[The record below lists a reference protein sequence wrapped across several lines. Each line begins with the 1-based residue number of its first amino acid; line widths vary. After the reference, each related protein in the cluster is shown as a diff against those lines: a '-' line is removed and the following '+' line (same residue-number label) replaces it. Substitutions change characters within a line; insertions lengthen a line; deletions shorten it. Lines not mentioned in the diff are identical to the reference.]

1 MATLVYVDKSKA
13 LGQRTISA
21 VRLINQGIYE
31 LMALNGT
38 RAEVIGVSQAAMA
51 NAFGTDSNASA
62 QALSDRMAYIA
73 ANFASKTGLFGNLDD
88 LISATIDGTP
98 PA

>member
-38 RAEVIGVSQAAMA
+38 RAEVIAVSQAAMA

-62 QALSDRMAYIA
+62 QALSDRISAVVTKFNGA
-73 ANFASKTGLFGNLDD
+73 TEFAVNLRD
-88 LISATIDGTP
+88 LLNATIDGSAP
-98 PA
+98 